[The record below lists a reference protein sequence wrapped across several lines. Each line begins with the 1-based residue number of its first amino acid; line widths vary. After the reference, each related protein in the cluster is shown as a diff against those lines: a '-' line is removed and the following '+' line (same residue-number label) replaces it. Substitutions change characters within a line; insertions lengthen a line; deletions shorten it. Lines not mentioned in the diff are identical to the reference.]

1 MKEEL
6 KKLVEQSE
14 VPILKN
20 EIDQLRIT
28 LSTLSALALKTE
40 QDLASYRKVTED
52 LAKELAEHL
61 KIRTS
66 NSTFVSTNGSERY
79 YRDPT
84 SVSKRWAEW
93 KEMHDA
99 GKPISEIARKWGV
112 HHKSVRHAK
121 SKDFIAT
128 IVKTPKPKEQP
139 KHQQLLLGH
148 KRHMRQKPSRRL
160 SLAA

>member
-6 KKLVEQSE
+6 KNLVEQSE

-20 EIDQLRIT
+20 EIDQVRAT

-40 QDLASYRKVTED
+40 QDLASYKKVTED

-61 KIRTS
+61 KIRAS
-66 NSTFVSTNGSERY
+66 NSTFVSTNGAERY

-93 KEMHDA
+93 KQMHDA
-99 GKPISEIARKWGV
+99 GKPISEIARKWRV

-121 SKDFIAT
+121 SKGFVAT
-128 IVKTPKPKEQP
+128 ICKSPKAKQD
-139 KHQQLLLGH
+139 KVCTQLLLGR
-148 KRHMRQKPSRRL
+148 KRHMRQKPRRL